1 MRLEIKH
8 WLVLHA
14 LHHHPTVYAAADSLN
29 ISQSALS
36 HRLAEAERRLG
47 IALFERDGRR
57 LKITPAGE
65 SLTQTALQIMPL
77 LERAE
82 TDARDWAKDTQHL
95 VRIGIASYN
104 HFAWLG
110 DFIHHLSETLP
121 AVQLELVASA
131 NQRPTNSLLE
141 SQVDLVLAPGQ
152 FDHKGLSVTSL
163 FTDELVLLTHPQH
176 PLAQQ
181 HHIKAQDLE
190 HETYLSYS
198 RDSLPGFEYERF
210 IRPAGVIPRLMKLV
224 EMPDAIIELI
234 SANLGTSILSR
245 WANQSVIDSGKV
257 IAIPLGDKGLSL
269 QWSCLTRGHEAPA
282 TAVKQVERL
291 LKSWFKSKH
300 SQNRIL
306 AQ

>member
-1 MRLEIKH
+1 MRLELKH

-14 LHHHPTVYAAADSLN
+14 LHHHPTVYRAADSLN

-36 HRLAEAERRLG
+36 HRLAEAERRLD

-65 SLTQTALQIMPL
+65 SLTQTALQIIPL

-82 TDARDWAKDTQHL
+82 ADARDWAKDIQHL

-110 DFIHHLSETLP
+110 DFIHHLTQVLP
-121 AVQLELVASA
+121 TIQLELVASA
-131 NQRPTNSLLE
+131 NQRPAHSLLE

-152 FDHKGLSVTSL
+152 FDHKGLVVTPL
-163 FTDELVLLTHPQH
+163 FKDELVLLTHPHH
-176 PLAQQ
+176 PLANQPFAEP
-181 HHIKAQDLE
+181 HDLE
-190 HETYLSYS
+190 HETYISYS

-234 SANLGTSILSR
+234 NANLGTSILSR
-245 WANQSVIDSGKV
+245 WANQTAIHNGKV
-257 IAIPLGDKGLSL
+257 SAIPLGSKGLSL
-269 QWSCLTRGHEAPA
+269 QWSCLTRSTETPNSA
-282 TAVKQVERL
+282 TKQVEQL
-291 LKSWFKSKH
+291 LKAWFKLHQCS
-300 SQNRIL
+300 
-306 AQ
+306 